1 MFEATFD
8 IHQRTPIEIEFET
21 SPRNPIEVIFNNYTR
36 ISKHNQLLERDADD
50 CHPIKAIT
58 GLEDNL
64 NTLSRDITAEQTTR
78 ENEDIILQNQI
89 NAVSILANGYIHEQ
103 GIASS
108 EWIVNHN
115 LNKYPSVS
123 VVDSAENE
131 ILAEVEYLS
140 KNSVKITMKG
150 ASKGRA
156 YLN

>member
-21 SPRNPIEVIFNNYTR
+21 SPRNPIEVSFDNYTR

-64 NTLSRDITAEQTTR
+64 NTLSGNITAEQTAR

-89 NAVSILANGYIHEQ
+89 NALSVLAQGYIHEQ
-103 GIASS
+103 GVASS

-123 VVDSAENE
+123 VVDSAENSL
-131 ILAEVEYLS
+131 IVEVEYID
-140 KNSVKITMKG
+140 KNNVKIKMNG